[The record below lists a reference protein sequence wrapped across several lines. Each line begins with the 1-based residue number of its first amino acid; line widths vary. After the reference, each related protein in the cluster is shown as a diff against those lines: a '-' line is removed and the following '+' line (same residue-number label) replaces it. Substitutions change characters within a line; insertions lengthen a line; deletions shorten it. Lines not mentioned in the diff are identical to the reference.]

1 MTNLKSKYFLH
12 YLSLTFLV
20 LLAAILRFWHLDL
33 KPLWMDEVITAIF
46 SLGKNYQDLPLDVAL
61 PLENW
66 RNFLSLETGRSCS
79 QIAENL
85 SNQSTHPPLFFCGM
99 YQWLSW
105 VSPKEQDLVTQL
117 RYLPAIFGVLTVI
130 PIYAVNRIA
139 FSTQA
144 GLMAA
149 ALMAVSP
156 FGVYLSQEARHYT
169 LPMLLISISLLGLIK
184 IQRDIIE
191 RNQIKF
197 SVWLGWTI
205 VNSIGFYVHYFCI
218 LAFIAQIAT
227 FIVLMYGKLIYPKKP
242 QEQQGNILPQRKIL
256 LALVLSIGATS
267 LSFLPWLPII
277 TKHFTSADTSWL
289 HAPVHIAPIYQTLAG
304 WLVMLIVLPVEN
316 QPLPIAIACG
326 VLMLLFGVWVS
337 LQVFRGLKQLLSAP
351 KTYFSA
357 VTLLSYSIFI
367 ILEFFA
373 IAYIL
378 GKDITAIPRYNFIY
392 FPSFCA
398 LISASLCATRNLNK
412 NQNTSKNKKFNK
424 FKFNKFQ
431 FNKLRSFV
439 NKINSVALTRYLVL
453 LIGVISSLFVIN
465 NFAFKKP
472 FLPSEFAQSIDRE
485 VSIPSIVVMGYRDN
499 QDVALGLS
507 FALALDAEKEQKK
520 SKITYVSSDSTL
532 TTRDFITKDLTAG
545 GLVKGNLQVDRLGKE
560 NLPTKKYSTADKFA
574 FFSQKQGFQA
584 VWQKLAELPPPKE
597 SQVNLWV
604 IAPGLRRRDYPQQTN
619 LSSQIPCTI
628 DPKQHY
634 RIGVP
639 YQLYRCE
646 NFE

>member
-1 MTNLKSKYFLH
+1 
-12 YLSLTFLV
+12 
-20 LLAAILRFWHLDL
+20 FWHLDL

-46 SLGKNYQDLPLDVAL
+46 SLGKNYQDLPLDLAL

-66 RNFLSLETGRSCS
+66 RNFLSLEIGRSCS

-105 VSPKEQDLVTQL
+105 VSPTEQDLVRQL

-139 FSTQA
+139 FSAQA

-169 LPMLLISISLLGLIK
+169 LPMLLISLSLLGLIK
-184 IQRDIIE
+184 IQRDLIE

-218 LAFIAQIAT
+218 LAFIAQITT
-227 FIVLMYGKLIYPKKP
+227 FIVLMYGKLIYSKKP
-242 QEQQGNILPQRKIL
+242 QEQQVNILPQRKIL
-256 LALVLSIGATS
+256 LALVLSIGATC

-304 WLVMLIVLPVEN
+304 WLVMLIVLPVEK

-351 KTYFSA
+351 NTYFST

-412 NQNTSKNKKFNK
+412 NQNSIKNKKFNK
-424 FKFNKFQ
+424 LKFNKFQ
-431 FNKLRSFV
+431 FNRLRSFV
-439 NKINSVALTRYLVL
+439 SKINFVALTRYLVL
-453 LIGVISSLFVIN
+453 LIGVISSIFVVN

-472 FLPSEFAQSIDRE
+472 FLPSEFAQSIDQE
-485 VSIPSIVVMGYRDN
+485 ISIPSMVVMGYRDN

-520 SKITYVSSDSTL
+520 SKITYVSSDSSL
-532 TTRDFITKDLTAG
+532 TTG
-545 GLVKGNLQVDRLGKE
+545 GLVKE

-639 YQLYRCE
+639 YQLYRCK

>member
-46 SLGKNYQDLPLDVAL
+46 SLGKNYNNLPLDVAL
-61 PLENW
+61 SLENW
-66 RNFLSLETGRSCS
+66 RSFLSLETGRSCS

-105 VSPKEQDLVTQL
+105 VSPTEQNLVTQL

-139 FSTQA
+139 FSAQA

-149 ALMAVSP
+149 ALMAISP

-169 LPMLLISISLLGLIK
+169 LPMLLISLSLLGLIK

-218 LAFIAQIAT
+218 LAFIAQIGT
-227 FIVLMYGKLIYPKKP
+227 FIVLMYGKIIYPKKP

-256 LALVLSIGATS
+256 LVLVLSIGATC

-351 KTYFSA
+351 NTYFST
-357 VTLLSYSIFI
+357 VTLLSYSIFV

-412 NQNTSKNKKFNK
+412 NQNSNKNKKFNK
-424 FKFNKFQ
+424 LNFNKFQ
-431 FNKLRSFV
+431 
-439 NKINSVALTRYLVL
+439 
-453 LIGVISSLFVIN
+453 
-465 NFAFKKP
+465 
-472 FLPSEFAQSIDRE
+472 
-485 VSIPSIVVMGYRDN
+485 
-499 QDVALGLS
+499 
-507 FALALDAEKEQKK
+507 
-520 SKITYVSSDSTL
+520 
-532 TTRDFITKDLTAG
+532 
-545 GLVKGNLQVDRLGKE
+545 
-560 NLPTKKYSTADKFA
+560 
-574 FFSQKQGFQA
+574 
-584 VWQKLAELPPPKE
+584 
-597 SQVNLWV
+597 
-604 IAPGLRRRDYPQQTN
+604 
-619 LSSQIPCTI
+619 
-628 DPKQHY
+628 
-634 RIGVP
+634 
-639 YQLYRCE
+639 
-646 NFE
+646 